1 MSVNHSHQAHAHR
14 FASSTWRLS
23 LAFWTQLL
31 FFVVELVGGLLTNS
45 LALLADAGHMFSD
58 VAALG
63 LSFLALRWTARPP
76 TSQKT
81 YGYHRLEI
89 LVALLNGVALWAM
102 AAYIFYEAYGRIFQP
117 PQINT
122 VPMLIIASLGLVIN
136 LFGVFILFP
145 TREHNLNLRSAF
157 LHLLADSLGSVAA
170 MAAGVAILWK
180 GWYWFDPLAGG
191 IIGVMIIAGSW
202 QLVREATDILMEATP
217 RHIDLGEVTAALEE
231 HPLVEKVHDLHIWTI
246 ASGIYALSVHVGINN
261 SEDRDCLTWELE
273 ELLRH
278 RFGVEHNTIQIEGP
292 GFHDP
297 QVCPLTRL
305 NGLIKRNHHHH

>member
-1 MSVNHSHQAHAHR
+1 MSASHADHAHDHR
-14 FASSTWRLS
+14 FHSSAWRLS
-23 LAFWTQLL
+23 VAFWTQCV
-31 FFVVELVGGLLTNS
+31 FFIVELIRGILTNS

-58 VAALG
+58 VGALG
-63 LSFLALRWTARPP
+63 LSLLALRWTAKPP

-89 LVALLNGVALWAM
+89 LVALLNGLALWGM
-102 AAYIFYEAYGRIFQP
+102 AAYIFYEAYGRMFQP

-122 VPMLIIASLGLVIN
+122 VPMIVIASLGLAIN
-136 LFGVFILFP
+136 LFGVYILFP
-145 TREHNLNLRSAF
+145 SREQNINLRSAF

-170 MAAGVAILWK
+170 MAAGAAILLK

-191 IIGVMIIAGSW
+191 VIGVMIILGSW
-202 QLVREATDILMEATP
+202 QLLREATDILMEATP
-217 RHIDLGEVTAALEE
+217 RHINLDEVIGALES

-246 ASGIYALSVHVGINN
+246 GSGIFALSVHVNINN

-273 ELLRH
+273 ELLRR
-278 RFGVEHNTIQIEGP
+278 RFGLEHNTIQIEGP

-297 QVCPLTRL
+297 RVCPLTRL
-305 NGLIKRNHHHH
+305 NGLINHHHR